1 MPLPGEVLAAVVPPG
16 GRARGAW
23 PRRPFAA
30 RIAVVF
36 EILEAIVMTG
46 LRVLATLVVLALAW
60 GWYRLLVRRER
71 APGVVV
77 AHQEGRWRRRTLPR
91 PAAWRQGSSTALVA
105 FTAADG
111 TDHEVPFYYQS
122 GVGDDYAEGQRV
134 TVAYQRG
141 NPRNAVIDEG
151 RANYTDMIFAT
162 TVVVGRAAWYVAD
175 RFL

>member
-1 MPLPGEVLAAVVPPG
+1 M
-16 GRARGAW
+16 
-23 PRRPFAA
+23 
-30 RIAVVF
+30 F

-60 GWYRLLVRRER
+60 GWYRLLMRRER

-77 AHQEGRWRRRTLPR
+77 SHRQGEWRRRKLPR
-91 PAAWRQGSSTALVA
+91 PAVWRQGSNTALVA
-105 FTAADG
+105 FTAAD
-111 TDHEVPFYYQS
+111 DEEYEVPFHYAS
-122 GVGDDYAEGQRV
+122 GVGDDYAEGQLV
-134 TVAYQRG
+134 TMAYQRS

-162 TVVVGRAAWYVAD
+162 TVVVGLAAWYVAD